1 MGHVGGAT
9 HIGAIAIGS
18 MIFNVMYWLFGFL
31 RMSTS
36 GLTAQAFGAWSK
48 EEGVWSKEEGVW
60 SKEEGGGSMEEG
72 VWRKE
77 EGGRSGP
84 HDILVNSLL
93 VALAVGLLIVVL
105 QVPLQWLTFSLMHPS
120 EEVRLLCTPYF
131 YICVWGAP
139 AVLGLYALTGWLI
152 GMQDTRTPMLI
163 AIAQNVVNIC
173 TSLLLVIVFGMGIE
187 GVAIGTLVAQWVG
200 FLTAL
205 VGVRRKGVRSKG
217 VRREGVRREGVWSKG
232 VRRKGVWS
240 KERVVRRLAGVREFL
255 SRRTL
260 RLYSDIFL
268 RTLCLV
274 AVNFYFTAA
283 GSAQGADILAA
294 NTLLM
299 QLYIIFS
306 YIMDGFAYA
315 GEALAGKHLGAQ
327 NTPMLLL
334 TVRRLFLWGIGVMV
348 LFTLVYAVGGTS
360 FLRLLTTDV
369 EVVTTAKDYL
379 PWAVAIPLT
388 ATMAFIWDGVFIG
401 MTASRGM
408 LQACFVAAVAFF
420 ALDCTLSPLLG
431 NHALWAAFIC
441 FLLLRGVV
449 QTVLFRT
456 KRSTLNAKH

>member
-1 MGHVGGAT
+1 M
-9 HIGAIAIGS
+9 
-18 MIFNVMYWLFGFL
+18 
-31 RMSTS
+31 
-36 GLTAQAFGAWSK
+36 
-48 EEGVWSKEEGVW
+48 EEGVW
-60 SKEEGGGSMEEG
+60 SKEEGG
-72 VWRKE
+72 
-77 EGGRSGP
+77 RSGP
-84 HDILVNSLL
+84 RDILVNSLL

-163 AIAQNVVNIC
+163 AIVQNVVNIC

-205 VGVRRKGVRSKG
+205 EGVRSKEKGVRSKG
-217 VRREGVRREGVWSKG
+217 VRREG
-232 VRRKGVWS
+232 
-240 KERVVRRLAGVREFL
+240 VRRLAGVREFL

-283 GSAQGADILAA
+283 GSVQGADILAA

-379 PWAVAIPLT
+379 PWAVAIPVT

-420 ALDCTLSPLLG
+420 ALNVALSPLLG

-449 QTVLFRT
+449 QTLLFRT
-456 KRSTLNAKH
+456 KRSALNAQRSALNA

>member
-1 MGHVGGAT
+1 M
-9 HIGAIAIGS
+9 
-18 MIFNVMYWLFGFL
+18 
-31 RMSTS
+31 
-36 GLTAQAFGAWSK
+36 
-48 EEGVWSKEEGVW
+48 
-60 SKEEGGGSMEEG
+60 
-72 VWRKE
+72 
-77 EGGRSGP
+77 
-84 HDILVNSLL
+84 
-93 VALAVGLLIVVL
+93 
-105 QVPLQWLTFSLMHPS
+105 
-120 EEVRLLCTPYF
+120 
-131 YICVWGAP
+131 
-139 AVLGLYALTGWLI
+139 LGLYALTGWLI

-205 VGVRRKGVRSKG
+205 VGVRKDFGGRSKE
-217 VRREGVRREGVWSKG
+217 EGG
-232 VRRKGVWS
+232 
-240 KERVVRRLAGVREFL
+240 RRLAGVREFL

-420 ALDCTLSPLLG
+420 ALNVALSPLLG

-449 QTVLFRT
+449 QTLLFRT
-456 KRSTLNAKH
+456 KRSALNAKL

>member
-1 MGHVGGAT
+1 M
-9 HIGAIAIGS
+9 
-18 MIFNVMYWLFGFL
+18 
-31 RMSTS
+31 
-36 GLTAQAFGAWSK
+36 
-48 EEGVWSKEEGVW
+48 
-60 SKEEGGGSMEEG
+60 
-72 VWRKE
+72 
-77 EGGRSGP
+77 
-84 HDILVNSLL
+84 
-93 VALAVGLLIVVL
+93 
-105 QVPLQWLTFSLMHPS
+105 
-120 EEVRLLCTPYF
+120 
-131 YICVWGAP
+131 
-139 AVLGLYALTGWLI
+139 
-152 GMQDTRTPMLI
+152 
-163 AIAQNVVNIC
+163 
-173 TSLLLVIVFGMGIE
+173 
-187 GVAIGTLVAQWVG
+187 
-200 FLTAL
+200 
-205 VGVRRKGVRSKG
+205 
-217 VRREGVRREGVWSKG
+217 
-232 VRRKGVWS
+232 
-240 KERVVRRLAGVREFL
+240 AGVREFL

-306 YIMDGFAYA
+306 YVMDGFAYA

-334 TVRRLFLWGIGVMV
+334 TVRRLFIWGIGVMV

-379 PWAVAIPLT
+379 PWAVAIPVA

-420 ALDCTLSPLLG
+420 ALNVALSPLLG

-449 QTVLFRT
+449 QTLLFST
-456 KRSTLNAKH
+456 KRSTLNSQR